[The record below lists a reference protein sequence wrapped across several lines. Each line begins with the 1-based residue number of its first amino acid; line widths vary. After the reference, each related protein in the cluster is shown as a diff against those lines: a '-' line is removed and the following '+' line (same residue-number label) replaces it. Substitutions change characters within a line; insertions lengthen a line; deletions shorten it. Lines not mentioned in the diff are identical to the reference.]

1 MQEMY
6 EQRKELIENLN
17 KSIFK
22 KQKLSK
28 IYADAEYKYKTA
40 RTRLMAKMMIIGYE
54 TNYGAT
60 KPIAATAVYNLA
72 QGDEEIGKL
81 KRVRDLAQYEM
92 DVVQENIYAIKL
104 QINVIEEDLK
114 NIRRAM

>member
-17 KSIFK
+17 KSIVK
-22 KQKLSK
+22 KQQLSK

-40 RTRLMAKMMIIGYE
+40 RTRLMTKMMIIGYE
-54 TNYGAT
+54 TEDGAT

-72 QGDEEIGKL
+72 QGDKEVAKL
-81 KRVRDLAQYEM
+81 KHVRDLAQYEI

-114 NIRRAM
+114 NVRRAM